1 MCRNN
6 ELLILA
12 MEGYGM
18 HPLFRVSRRL
28 VVGLVGIALGL
39 SVAGSFTPAA
49 QAQSAIIGQTTTIS
63 AGDLHSVALAYDGS
77 VWAWGA
83 NNYQQIGDGTST
95 ERHNPVKILSDV
107 TSISA
112 GAVHTL
118 ALKTDG
124 SVWAWG
130 YNGNGELG
138 IGTRA
143 TKNKPVE
150 VIDGGV
156 VAVAVGDHHS
166 MAIKS
171 DGSLWVW
178 GSNFCG
184 QIGNGSSADAL
195 NPVKIMDN
203 VTAIAGGYNYSLAVQ
218 SDGTLWA
225 WGADANWGL
234 DVCGSAPQSKP
245 VKIMSNVVSVASAND
260 TSFAIK
266 TDGSLWGWGTNVYGE
281 LGDGN
286 SMELVSNPIEI
297 ISSGV
302 VSVSTSGETTL
313 AIKNDQTLWA
323 WGLGPL
329 GNGTKTT
336 STVPVKIASD
346 VKEASVGDYQ
356 RLIRKTDGTV
366 WGWGNNLAGM
376 VGDRT
381 TTTRL
386 SPVVVM
392 GPDGFQYK
400 MTFDP
405 NGGKVSPASKSV
417 TLNAA
422 FSTLPTPTRSGYT
435 FAGWY
440 SDASGGTKYTST
452 TKLTVAKDVT
462 VYAHWTSKKYTVT
475 FNANGGSTPKASG
488 KITKSKSV
496 SMGKAYGTLPTS
508 SRTGYSFT
516 GWWTAKSGGTQITS
530 DALVASAKNVT
541 VYAQWK
547 AKQYTV
553 NLNPRSGVLDPGSV
567 SVTVTYN
574 KTYGGLPTPTR
585 AGYSFKGWWTKAS
598 GGVRIYSSTKVKIT
612 SSQTLYAHWSAK
624 KYTVTFDANG
634 GSTPKVGTAVKRSKT
649 VTFAGTFGALPKSS
663 LKGYTFA
670 GWFTDPTDGAR
681 VTSKTKVDTPSSV
694 TLYAH
699 WVSND

>member
-1 MCRNN
+1 MS
-6 ELLILA
+6 L
-12 MEGYGM
+12 EGYGM
-18 HPLFRVSRRL
+18 HPLSRVSRRL

-39 SVAGSFTPAA
+39 SVVGSFTPAA
-49 QAQSAIIGQTTTIS
+49 RAQPAIVGQTSTIS
-63 AGDLHSVALAYDGS
+63 TGGLHSVALASDGS

-95 ERHNPVKILSDV
+95 ERHNPVKILSNV
-107 TSISA
+107 ISVSA
-112 GAVHTL
+112 GEVHTL

-138 IGTRA
+138 IGTRT

-156 VAVAVGDHHS
+156 VAVAAGDHHS

-171 DGSLWVW
+171 DGSLWIW

-195 NPVKIMDN
+195 KPVKVMDN

-218 SDGTLWA
+218 SDGTLWW
-225 WGADANWGL
+225 WGSNVTTEQDI
-234 DVCGSAPQSKP
+234 CGPAPENKP
-245 VKIMSNVVSVASAND
+245 VKLMTDVMSVASGESAN
-260 TSFAIK
+260 FAIK
-266 TDGSLWGWGTNVYGE
+266 TDGSLWAWGANFYGE
-281 LGDGN
+281 LGDGRTIEAVN
-286 SMELVSNPIEI
+286 NPIEI
-297 ISSGV
+297 IPSGV
-302 VSVSTSGETTL
+302 ESVSTNGGFTL
-313 AIKNDQTLWA
+313 AIKTDNSLWA
-323 WGLGPL
+323 WGLGPI
-329 GNGTKTT
+329 GNGTKAN
-336 STVPVKIASD
+336 STVPVEIMTG
-346 VKEASVGDYQ
+346 VREAAAGYYQ

-392 GPDGFQYK
+392 GPDGFGFK
-400 MTFDP
+400 MTFNA
-405 NGGKVSPASKSV
+405 NGGKVSTASKSV

-422 FSTLPTPTRSGYT
+422 FGTLPTPTRSGYT

-452 TKLTVAKDVT
+452 TKLKAAENVT
-462 VYAHWTSKKYTVT
+462 AYAHWTSKKYTVT

-488 KITKSKSV
+488 KVTKSKTV

-508 SRTGYSFT
+508 SRKGYSFA
-516 GWWTAKSGGTQITS
+516 GWWTAKSGGTQIAS
-530 DALVASAKNVT
+530 DGLVASAKNVT
-541 VYAQWK
+541 VYARWK

-553 NLNPRSGVLDPGSV
+553 NLNPRSGVLPDPGTV

-574 KTYGGLPTPTR
+574 KTYGALPKPTC

-612 SSQTLYAHWSAK
+612 STQTLYARWSAK

-634 GSTPKVGTAVKRSKT
+634 GSTPKVGTTVKRSKT
-649 VTFAGTFGALPKSS
+649 VTFAGTYGALPTTS
-663 LKGYTFA
+663 LKGYAFA
-670 GWFTDPTDGAR
+670 GWWTDPTDGTP
-681 VTSKTKVDTPSSV
+681 VTSKTKMDTPSSV

-699 WVSND
+699 WTPLT